1 MRKWYVR
8 RSATLARLTDTFDG
22 FECAQLYPCEDGSCN
37 HVDYVTMLL
46 GLHRIL
52 GSADPRTFDASDD
65 VVEYI
70 ARSVVCSKVS
80 ALLVHGAQ
88 KI

>member
-1 MRKWYVR
+1 M
-8 RSATLARLTDTFDG
+8 
-22 FECAQLYPCEDGSCN
+22 Q
-37 HVDYVTMLL
+37 L
-46 GLHRIL
+46 GLHKIL
-52 GSADPRTFDASDD
+52 GSANPETFDASDD

-80 ALLVHGAQ
+80 ALLVHCAQ